1 MAFTFQPKLMYGI
14 SQDGYVILG
23 DSNYNYAN
31 DNNIIDLMIK
41 YKKVQID
48 DAFDVPIDFLPNGIT
63 HLNIGES
70 FNQSIDN
77 LPITLKSLIISK
89 FRNVGYVLFNQPL
102 DNLPY
107 GLEYLYIDFTYVF
120 DQSLRNLPPT
130 LKHFEIRN
138 KTFIKNIDV
147 NSFPDSIETIKIK
160 RLNYDIIN
168 RLPANL
174 KKFYINF
181 NSNFDSNDEEYDPE
195 SPVNRFI
202 DRFSSSNI
210 DFGIN
215 D

>member
-1 MAFTFQPKLMYGI
+1 MAFTFNPKLIYGI
-14 SQDGYVILG
+14 SNDGYVILG

-31 DNNIIDLMIK
+31 DNNITDLMIK

-89 FRNVGYVLFNQPL
+89 FRNVGYVKFNQPL

-120 DQSLRNLPPT
+120 DQSLRNLPAT
-130 LKHFEIRN
+130 LKHFELRN
-138 KTFIKNIDV
+138 KNYTKNIDV

-160 RLNYDIIN
+160 RVNYDIIN

-174 KKFYINF
+174 KTF
-181 NSNFDSNDEEYDPE
+181 NMNSDSADYGNDEEFDPE
-195 SPVNRFI
+195 SPEAKFINRFSG
-202 DRFSSSNI
+202 RNI
-210 DFGIN
+210 DFDIQ
-215 D
+215 

>member
-1 MAFTFQPKLMYGI
+1 MAFTFNPKLIYGI
-14 SQDGYVILG
+14 SSDGYVILG

-31 DNNIIDLMIK
+31 DNNITDLMIK
-41 YKKVQID
+41 FKKVQID

-89 FRNVGYVLFNQPL
+89 FRNVGYVKFNQPL

-120 DQSLRNLPPT
+120 DQSLRNLPAT
-130 LKHFEIRN
+130 LKHFELRN
-138 KTFIKNIDV
+138 KNYTKNIDV

-174 KKFYINF
+174 KTF
-181 NSNFDSNDEEYDPE
+181 NMNYDSANYRNDEEFDPE
-195 SPVNRFI
+195 SPEAKFINRFSG
-202 DRFSSSNI
+202 RNI
-210 DFGIN
+210 DFDIN
-215 D
+215 N

>member
-1 MAFTFQPKLMYGI
+1 MAFTFNPKLIYGI
-14 SQDGYVILG
+14 SRDGYVILG

-31 DNNIIDLMIK
+31 DNNITDLMIK

-89 FRNVGYVLFNQPL
+89 FRNVGYVKFNQPL

-120 DQSLRNLPPT
+120 DQSLRNLPAT
-130 LKHFEIRN
+130 LKHFELRN
-138 KTFIKNIDV
+138 KNYTKNIDV

-174 KKFYINF
+174 KTF
-181 NSNFDSNDEEYDPE
+181 NMNSDSANYGNDEEFDPE
-195 SPVNRFI
+195 SPEAKFINRFSG
-202 DRFSSSNI
+202 RNI
-210 DFGIN
+210 DFDIN
-215 D
+215 N